1 VTLAVIP
8 SFTHCRP
15 PSRCK
20 LLVVGRQCLLPTS
33 EHQQPNQQAN
43 APPPPPPQNPPMSLP
58 QVLRAHLQSILTNP
72 LSAQL
77 APFLVLFLIPCL
89 LLLLFL
95 NINSHYTQRSKSY
108 FLWSAAMVFESLGVG
123 LPWNWTR
130 ANGAHHLSSASAS
143 SSSSSSVN
151 GHERKKSKKKN
162 VRSREQQL
170 AVANGNA
177 RPGEYPP
184 PNNMVYKYTNLT
196 RLLHRILK
204 IQWCR

>member
-1 VTLAVIP
+1 
-8 SFTHCRP
+8 
-15 PSRCK
+15 
-20 LLVVGRQCLLPTS
+20 
-33 EHQQPNQQAN
+33 
-43 APPPPPPQNPPMSLP
+43 MSLP

-162 VRSREQQL
+162 IRSREQQL

-177 RPGEYPP
+177 RPGKYPLP
-184 PNNMVYKYTNLT
+184 QQQHSISKLT
-196 RLLHRILK
+196 SYNCCTESSKSNGVDDGYYPGLVNISGTYCFMNSTLQVR
-204 IQWCR
+204 